1 MPRSSRAMPPCSP
14 LVLVGPMGAG
24 KTSIGRRVSKALGI
38 DFIDT
43 DAAVQRGHGPIE
55 QIFQTHGEAAFRAWE
70 RAAVRDALG
79 RGDVVVS
86 LGGGAVLDADTRAD
100 LAECRVVMLTVDPR
114 VVAGRI
120 HGTTRPLLA
129 GEDPLV
135 RWRRIWQERRS
146 LYESVADITIDTST
160 GHLQHVVD
168 EIATWARREPEPTEP
183 RDPEKEQS

>member
-43 DAAVQRGHGPIE
+43 DTAVQREHGPIE

-70 RAAVRDALG
+70 RAAVREALS

-100 LAECRVVMLTVDPR
+100 LAECRVVMLTVD
-114 VVAGRI
+114 
-120 HGTTRPLLA
+120 PLLA

>member
-43 DAAVQRGHGPIE
+43 DAAVRREHGPIE

-70 RAAVRDALG
+70 RAAVREALG

-86 LGGGAVLDADTRAD
+86 LGGGAVLDAVFSV
-100 LAECRVVMLTVDPR
+100 EPICHEGVD
-114 VVAGRI
+114 G
-120 HGTTRPLLA
+120 
-129 GEDPLV
+129 
-135 RWRRIWQERRS
+135 WCERRNKK
-146 LYESVADITIDTST
+146 
-160 GHLQHVVD
+160 G
-168 EIATWARREPEPTEP
+168 EPLSGSPF
-183 RDPEKEQS
+183 